1 MTITKEMLDLE
12 YNDTLV
18 AFVSEVNQKGAVKV
32 LRDLKAYYPDFFDE
46 LKVQFARFDAKPLAA
61 LLRP

>member
-1 MTITKEMLDLE
+1 MQNTKEIDQLE

-32 LRDLKAYYPDFFDE
+32 LRDLKEYYPEFFEE
-46 LKVQFARFDAKPLAA
+46 LKVQFARSGKQVAA
-61 LLRP
+61 LLRE